1 MAQVNV
7 NGTALEY
14 TEVGTGEPV
23 VFVHGSASDYR
34 TWHLQQEAFAERFHV
49 ITYSRRYHWPNEPIQ
64 AGADYAMADHIADL
78 RAMLHDLDAAP
89 AHLVGHSYGAFV
101 CLLLAQQEPHLVKTL
116 VLSEP
121 PVITLFVSNTPKP
134 LELLKL
140 LATRPRTAAAIVKL
154 GATGLGP
161 ASDAAER
168 GDVEETLRLS
178 GTAILGRGAYA
189 GLSEDRK
196 EQALINT
203 IPAEL
208 TGSGFPPLEADQLR
222 GVTIPTLLLTAQS
235 SPSVFHR
242 LADRLEELLPRTER
256 AEISEASHIMHEDNA
271 AAYNAA
277 VLAFIEHHRQA
288 ARPRRPGL

>member
-1 MAQVNV
+1 MA
-7 NGTALEY
+7 E
-14 TEVGTGEPV
+14 
-23 VFVHGSASDYR
+23 
-34 TWHLQQEAFAERFHV
+34 HV
-49 ITYSRRYHWPNEPIQ
+49 
-64 AGADYAMADHIADL
+64 ADL
-78 RAMLHDLDAAP
+78 RAVLHALDAAP

-101 CLLLAQQEPHLVKTL
+101 CLLLAQQEPHLVQTL

-140 LATRPRTAAAIVKL
+140 LATRPRTAAAIIKL

-161 ASDAAER
+161 ATAAAER
-168 GDVEETLRLS
+168 GDVEEALRLS
-178 GTAILGRGAYA
+178 GTAILGRSAYA

-208 TGSGFPPLEADQLR
+208 TGSGFLPLQAAQLR
-222 GVTIPTLLLTAQS
+222 GVTAPTLLLTGQA
-235 SPSVFHR
+235 SPRVFHH

-256 AEISEASHIMHEDNA
+256 TSVPDASHIMHEDNA
-271 AAYNAA
+271 PAYNAS
-277 VLAFIEHHRQA
+277 VLSFLERHHHA
-288 ARPRRPGL
+288 A